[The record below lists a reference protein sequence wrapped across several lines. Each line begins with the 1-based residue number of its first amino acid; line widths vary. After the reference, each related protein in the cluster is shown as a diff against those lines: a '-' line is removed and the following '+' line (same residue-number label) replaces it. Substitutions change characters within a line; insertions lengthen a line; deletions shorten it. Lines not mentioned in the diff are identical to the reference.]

1 MKESILKKFLMNT
14 KIKRTYSLTLVVS
27 VDMKEFTQEKNH
39 MNVRYTSIDLS
50 KAII

>member
-1 MKESILKKFLMNT
+1 MKEFTQKKFLMNA
-14 KIKRTYSLTLVVS
+14 KIERNCSLTLVVS

-39 MNVRYTSIDLS
+39 MNVRYASIDLS